1 MIYIYIFY
9 FLFFGFLLTAIIG
22 LLASWI
28 DRKVTA
34 KVQYRVG
41 PPLLQP
47 LIDIVKLLG
56 KETLIPAG
64 SSKITFLMAPVI
76 GFASVILVST
86 LLWVNNI
93 YPTKSFLGD
102 LIVVLYLLVI
112 PSISIIMG
120 GFASKNPL
128 ASLGAS
134 REMKLILSYELPFIL
149 AVLVAVIKSGF
160 TFRLGEILAFQAQN
174 GAFVTSW
181 SGTLALIVAI
191 ICMQAKLALVP
202 FDIPEAETEI
212 VGGPLIDIVKLL
224 GKETLIPAGASKI
237 TFLMAP
243 VIGLASVI
251 LVSTLLWINN
261 IYPARSFLGDLIVV
275 LYLLVIPSISII
287 MGGFA
292 SRNPLASLG
301 ASREMKLILSYELPF
316 ILAILVAVI
325 KSGFTFRLGEILI
338 FQGQN
343 GAFVKSWSGTLAL
356 IVAIICMQAKLAL
369 VPFDIPE
376 AETEI
381 SGGVLI
387 EYSGT
392 GLAIYRLMK
401 NMLMFTV
408 PFFLI
413 IVFMGGLRFDGIH
426 LLYGGLKYI
435 GLVALMTV
443 IRNTNPRVRIDQA
456 VKFFWGPMT
465 IIAIIAIILALL
477 GR

>member
-1 MIYIYIFY
+1 MIYIFY

-47 LIDIVKLLG
+47 LIDIIKLLG

-64 SSKITFLMAPVI
+64 S
-76 GFASVILVST
+76 
-86 LLWVNNI
+86 
-93 YPTKSFLGD
+93 
-102 LIVVLYLLVI
+102 
-112 PSISIIMG
+112 
-120 GFASKNPL
+120 
-128 ASLGAS
+128 
-134 REMKLILSYELPFIL
+134 
-149 AVLVAVIKSGF
+149 
-160 TFRLGEILAFQAQN
+160 
-174 GAFVTSW
+174 
-181 SGTLALIVAI
+181 
-191 ICMQAKLALVP
+191 
-202 FDIPEAETEI
+202 
-212 VGGPLIDIVKLL
+212 
-224 GKETLIPAGASKI
+224 SKI

-261 IYPARSFLGDLIVV
+261 IYPAKSFLGDLIVV

-316 ILAILVAVI
+316 ILAILVTVI
-325 KSGFTFRLGEILI
+325 KSGFTFRLGEILT
-338 FQGQN
+338 FQAQN
-343 GAFVKSWSGTLAL
+343 GAFVGSWSGTLAL

-381 SGGVLI
+381 AGGPLI
-387 EYSGT
+387 EYSGS

-413 IVFMGGLRFDGIH
+413 IVFIGGLRFDGIH
-426 LLYGGLKYI
+426 LLYGVLKYI

-456 VKFFWGPMT
+456 VKFFWGPVT

>member
-1 MIYIYIFY
+1 MIYIFY

-86 LLWVNNI
+86 LLW
-93 YPTKSFLGD
+93 
-102 LIVVLYLLVI
+102 
-112 PSISIIMG
+112 
-120 GFASKNPL
+120 
-128 ASLGAS
+128 
-134 REMKLILSYELPFIL
+134 
-149 AVLVAVIKSGF
+149 
-160 TFRLGEILAFQAQN
+160 
-174 GAFVTSW
+174 
-181 SGTLALIVAI
+181 
-191 ICMQAKLALVP
+191 
-202 FDIPEAETEI
+202 
-212 VGGPLIDIVKLL
+212 
-224 GKETLIPAGASKI
+224 
-237 TFLMAP
+237 
-243 VIGLASVI
+243 
-251 LVSTLLWINN
+251 INN
-261 IYPARSFLGDLIVV
+261 IYPAKSFLGDLIVV

-316 ILAILVAVI
+316 ILAILVTVI
-325 KSGFTFRLGEILI
+325 KSGFTFRLGEILT
-338 FQGQN
+338 FQAQN
-343 GAFVKSWSGTLAL
+343 GAFVRSWSGTLAL

-381 SGGVLI
+381 VGGPLI
-387 EYSGT
+387 EYSGS

-413 IVFMGGLRFDGIH
+413 IVFIGGLRLDGIH
-426 LLYGGLKYI
+426 LLYGVLQYI

-456 VKFFWGPMT
+456 VKFFWGPVT

>member
-76 GFASVILVST
+76 G
-86 LLWVNNI
+86 
-93 YPTKSFLGD
+93 
-102 LIVVLYLLVI
+102 
-112 PSISIIMG
+112 
-120 GFASKNPL
+120 
-128 ASLGAS
+128 
-134 REMKLILSYELPFIL
+134 
-149 AVLVAVIKSGF
+149 
-160 TFRLGEILAFQAQN
+160 
-174 GAFVTSW
+174 
-181 SGTLALIVAI
+181 
-191 ICMQAKLALVP
+191 
-202 FDIPEAETEI
+202 
-212 VGGPLIDIVKLL
+212 
-224 GKETLIPAGASKI
+224 
-237 TFLMAP
+237 
-243 VIGLASVI
+243 LASVI

-261 IYPARSFLGDLIVV
+261 IYPAKSFLGDLIVV

-316 ILAILVAVI
+316 ILAVLVTVI
-325 KSGFTFRLGEILI
+325 KSGFTFRLGEILT
-338 FQGQN
+338 FQAQN
-343 GAFVKSWSGTLAL
+343 GAFVGSWSGTLAL

-381 SGGVLI
+381 AGGPLI
-387 EYSGT
+387 EYSGS

-413 IVFMGGLRFDGIH
+413 IVFIGGLRFDGIH
-426 LLYGGLKYI
+426 LLYGVLKYI

-456 VKFFWGPMT
+456 VKFFWGPVT

>member
-1 MIYIYIFY
+1 MIYIFY

-56 KETLIPAG
+56 KETLVPAG
-64 SSKITFLMAPVI
+64 S
-76 GFASVILVST
+76 
-86 LLWVNNI
+86 
-93 YPTKSFLGD
+93 
-102 LIVVLYLLVI
+102 
-112 PSISIIMG
+112 
-120 GFASKNPL
+120 
-128 ASLGAS
+128 
-134 REMKLILSYELPFIL
+134 
-149 AVLVAVIKSGF
+149 
-160 TFRLGEILAFQAQN
+160 
-174 GAFVTSW
+174 
-181 SGTLALIVAI
+181 
-191 ICMQAKLALVP
+191 
-202 FDIPEAETEI
+202 
-212 VGGPLIDIVKLL
+212 
-224 GKETLIPAGASKI
+224 SKI

-261 IYPARSFLGDLIVV
+261 IYPAKSFLGDLIVV

-301 ASREMKLILSYELPF
+301 ASREMKLVLGYELPF
-316 ILAILVAVI
+316 ILAILVTVI
-325 KSGFTFRLGEILI
+325 KSGFTFRLGEILT
-338 FQGQN
+338 FQAQN
-343 GAFVKSWSGTLAL
+343 GAFVRSWSGTLAL

-381 SGGVLI
+381 VGGPLI
-387 EYSGT
+387 EYSGS

-413 IVFMGGLRFDGIH
+413 IVFIGGLRLDGIH
-426 LLYGGLKYI
+426 LLYSVLKYI

>member
-1 MIYIYIFY
+1 MIYIFY

-76 GFASVILVST
+76 G
-86 LLWVNNI
+86 
-93 YPTKSFLGD
+93 
-102 LIVVLYLLVI
+102 
-112 PSISIIMG
+112 
-120 GFASKNPL
+120 
-128 ASLGAS
+128 
-134 REMKLILSYELPFIL
+134 
-149 AVLVAVIKSGF
+149 
-160 TFRLGEILAFQAQN
+160 
-174 GAFVTSW
+174 
-181 SGTLALIVAI
+181 
-191 ICMQAKLALVP
+191 
-202 FDIPEAETEI
+202 
-212 VGGPLIDIVKLL
+212 
-224 GKETLIPAGASKI
+224 
-237 TFLMAP
+237 
-243 VIGLASVI
+243 LASVI

-261 IYPARSFLGDLIVV
+261 IYPAKSFLGDLIVV

-301 ASREMKLILSYELPF
+301 ASREMKLVLGYELPF
-316 ILAILVAVI
+316 ILAVLVSVI
-325 KSGFTFRLGEILI
+325 KSGYTFRLGEILT
-338 FQGQN
+338 FQAQN
-343 GAFVKSWSGTLAL
+343 GAFVRSWSGTLAL

-381 SGGVLI
+381 VGGPLI
-387 EYSGT
+387 EYSGS

-408 PFFLI
+408 PFFII
-413 IVFMGGLRFDGIH
+413 IVFIGGLRLDGIH
-426 LLYGGLKYI
+426 LLYSVLKYI

-456 VKFFWGPMT
+456 IKFFWGPMT

>member
-1 MIYIYIFY
+1 MIYIFY

-76 GFASVILVST
+76 GLASVILVST
-86 LLWVNNI
+86 LLWINNI
-93 YPTKSFLGD
+93 YPAKSFLGD

-112 PSISIIMG
+112 PSISIIIG
-120 GFASKNPL
+120 GFASRNPL

-134 REMKLILSYELPFIL
+134 REMKLVLGYELPFIL
-149 AVLVAVIKSGF
+149 AVLVSVIKSGY
-160 TFRLGEILAFQAQN
+160 TFRLGEILTFQAQN
-174 GAFVTSW
+174 GAFVRSW

-212 VGGPLIDIVKLL
+212 VGGPLI
-224 GKETLIPAGASKI
+224 
-237 TFLMAP
+237 
-243 VIGLASVI
+243 
-251 LVSTLLWINN
+251 
-261 IYPARSFLGDLIVV
+261 
-275 LYLLVIPSISII
+275 
-287 MGGFA
+287 
-292 SRNPLASLG
+292 
-301 ASREMKLILSYELPF
+301 
-316 ILAILVAVI
+316 
-325 KSGFTFRLGEILI
+325 
-338 FQGQN
+338 
-343 GAFVKSWSGTLAL
+343 
-356 IVAIICMQAKLAL
+356 
-369 VPFDIPE
+369 
-376 AETEI
+376 
-381 SGGVLI
+381 
-387 EYSGT
+387 EYSGS

-413 IVFMGGLRFDGIH
+413 IVFIGGLRLDGIH
-426 LLYGGLKYI
+426 LLYGVLKYI

-456 VKFFWGPMT
+456 IKFFWGPVT

>member
-1 MIYIYIFY
+1 MIYIFY

-56 KETLIPAG
+56 KETLIPEG
-64 SSKITFLMAPVI
+64 S
-76 GFASVILVST
+76 
-86 LLWVNNI
+86 
-93 YPTKSFLGD
+93 
-102 LIVVLYLLVI
+102 
-112 PSISIIMG
+112 
-120 GFASKNPL
+120 
-128 ASLGAS
+128 
-134 REMKLILSYELPFIL
+134 
-149 AVLVAVIKSGF
+149 
-160 TFRLGEILAFQAQN
+160 
-174 GAFVTSW
+174 
-181 SGTLALIVAI
+181 
-191 ICMQAKLALVP
+191 
-202 FDIPEAETEI
+202 
-212 VGGPLIDIVKLL
+212 
-224 GKETLIPAGASKI
+224 SKI

-261 IYPARSFLGDLIVV
+261 IYPAKSFLGDLIVV

-301 ASREMKLILSYELPF
+301 ASREMKLVLGYELPF

-325 KSGFTFRLGEILI
+325 KSGFTFRLGEILT
-338 FQGQN
+338 FQAQN
-343 GAFVKSWSGTLAL
+343 GAFVRSWSGTLAL

-381 SGGVLI
+381 VGGPLI
-387 EYSGT
+387 EYSGS

-413 IVFMGGLRFDGIH
+413 IVFIGGLRLDGIH
-426 LLYGGLKYI
+426 LLYGVLKYI

-443 IRNTNPRVRIDQA
+443 IRNTNPRIRIDQA

>member
-1 MIYIYIFY
+1 MIYIFY
-9 FLFFGFLLTAIIG
+9 FLFYGFFLTAIIG

-34 KVQYRVG
+34 RIQYRVG

-86 LLWVNNI
+86 LLW
-93 YPTKSFLGD
+93 
-102 LIVVLYLLVI
+102 
-112 PSISIIMG
+112 
-120 GFASKNPL
+120 
-128 ASLGAS
+128 
-134 REMKLILSYELPFIL
+134 
-149 AVLVAVIKSGF
+149 
-160 TFRLGEILAFQAQN
+160 
-174 GAFVTSW
+174 
-181 SGTLALIVAI
+181 
-191 ICMQAKLALVP
+191 
-202 FDIPEAETEI
+202 
-212 VGGPLIDIVKLL
+212 
-224 GKETLIPAGASKI
+224 
-237 TFLMAP
+237 
-243 VIGLASVI
+243 
-251 LVSTLLWINN
+251 INN
-261 IYPARSFLGDLIVV
+261 INPAKSFLGDLIVV

-301 ASREMKLILSYELPF
+301 ASREMKLVLSYELPF
-316 ILAILVAVI
+316 ILAMLVTVI
-325 KSGFTFRLGEILI
+325 KSEFTFKLGEILA
-338 FQGQN
+338 FQAQN
-343 GAFVKSWSGTLAL
+343 GALVRSWSGVLAL

-381 SGGVLI
+381 IGGPLI
-387 EYSGT
+387 EYSGS
-392 GLAIYRLMK
+392 GLAIYKLMK
-401 NMLMFTV
+401 NMLLFTL

-413 IVFMGGLRFDGIH
+413 IVFIGGLRFDGIH
-426 LLYGGLKYI
+426 LLYGVLKYI

-465 IIAIIAIILALL
+465 IIAIIAVVLALL

>member
-1 MIYIYIFY
+1 MIYIFY

-64 SSKITFLMAPVI
+64 SSKITFLI
-76 GFASVILVST
+76 
-86 LLWVNNI
+86 
-93 YPTKSFLGD
+93 
-102 LIVVLYLLVI
+102 
-112 PSISIIMG
+112 
-120 GFASKNPL
+120 
-128 ASLGAS
+128 
-134 REMKLILSYELPFIL
+134 
-149 AVLVAVIKSGF
+149 
-160 TFRLGEILAFQAQN
+160 
-174 GAFVTSW
+174 
-181 SGTLALIVAI
+181 
-191 ICMQAKLALVP
+191 
-202 FDIPEAETEI
+202 
-212 VGGPLIDIVKLL
+212 
-224 GKETLIPAGASKI
+224 
-237 TFLMAP
+237 AP

-261 IYPARSFLGDLIVV
+261 IYPAKSFLGDLIVV

-316 ILAILVAVI
+316 ILAVLVTVI
-325 KSGFTFRLGEILI
+325 KSGFTFRLGEILT
-338 FQGQN
+338 FQAQN
-343 GAFVKSWSGTLAL
+343 GAFVGSWSGTLAL

-381 SGGVLI
+381 AGGPLI
-387 EYSGT
+387 EYSGS

-413 IVFMGGLRFDGIH
+413 IVFIGGLRFDGIH
-426 LLYGGLKYI
+426 LLYGVLKYI

-456 VKFFWGPMT
+456 VKFFWGPVT
-465 IIAIIAIILALL
+465 LIAIIAVILALL